1 MWWQGKSGGH
11 RVVQQVAVVAW
22 ITVSVVEVKVMGIP
36 AVEEVLEKAARGRR
50 QV

>member
-1 MWWQGKSGGH
+1 
-11 RVVQQVAVVAW
+11 
-22 ITVSVVEVKVMGIP
+22 VVEVKVMGIP